1 MKTHRVSG
9 LDIQVPT
16 NKAFAYET
24 GKELPKL
31 HQNCLIVGARGSG
44 KTVAAVN
51 LLRMLPFDRIFC
63 ISPTVKSNHELMK
76 KLNIDPMDV
85 HENPDDLTCLAKI
98 REAVEKEAADL
109 DKYEEDLRKYD
120 KLMKTLNST
129 SPLFQVSDEDLESF
143 FKDGDF
149 KKPEHKWGGRKP
161 ICALLCDDCMGS
173 QLFTKGIRQLN
184 QLCIFH
190 RHVGQLKKGGSIGIS
205 LFFLLQSYLAQ
216 AGGISKCIR
225 NNATSLI
232 VFSSKSEKQLDEI
245 ASECSGEVS
254 KEMFMQVYNHAIQQ
268 KHDFLFKNFFKKDSH
283 PSMFRRNFSEYIVT
297 DDD

>member
-24 GKELPKL
+24 AQDLPKL
-31 HQNCLIVGARGSG
+31 HQNCLIIGARGSG

-51 LLRMLPFDRIFC
+51 LLGMLPFDRIFC
-63 ISPTVKSNHELMK
+63 ISPTVKSNQELMRRLK
-76 KLNIDPMDV
+76 IDPQDV
-85 HENPDDLTCLAKI
+85 YENPDDVACIQHVK
-98 REAVEKEAADL
+98 EANEKEAADL
-109 DKYEEDLRKYD
+109 DKYEEDMRRYN
-120 KLMKTLNST
+120 KLMKTLHST
-129 SPLFQVSDEDLESF
+129 SPLFQVSDEDLETF
-143 FKDGDF
+143 FHDGDF
-149 KKPEHKWGGRKP
+149 KKPEHKWNGRKP
-161 ICALLCDDCMGS
+161 CCALLLDDCMGS
-173 QLFTKGIRQLN
+173 QLYTKGIRQLN

-225 NNATSLI
+225 NNATSLL
-232 VFSSKSEKQLDEI
+232 VFASKSEKQLDEI
-245 ASECSGEVS
+245 ADECSGEVS
-254 KEMFMQVYNHAIQQ
+254 KATFMKVYTHAIQQ
-268 KHDFLFKNFFKKDSH
+268 KHDFLFIDFFKKQEH
-283 PSMFRRNFSEYIVT
+283 PSMFRRNFSEYILT